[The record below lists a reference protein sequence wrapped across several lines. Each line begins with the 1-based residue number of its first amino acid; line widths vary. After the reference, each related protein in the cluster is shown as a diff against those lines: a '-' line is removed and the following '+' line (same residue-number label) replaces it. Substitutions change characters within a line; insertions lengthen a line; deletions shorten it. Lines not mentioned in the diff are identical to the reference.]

1 MKTCLQALHPRGD
14 SQLAVNDGFP
24 RRSQHLENIELNEV
38 FLISHIMN
46 PFIICQKLKR
56 QAANIAANIK
66 FIIIE
71 FMFLLMTY
79 PVSSQL

>member
-56 QAANIAANIK
+56 QAANIK